1 MIYGYARVSSKT
13 QVKGNSLEEQRLQ
26 LKQNGCINII
36 EEQYTGKTTDRPK
49 FRKLIE
55 ETLQPGDTLV
65 VCKLDRF
72 ARTVTEGIATVRY
85 LFKKRVKVH
94 VLNVGLL
101 EDTPM
106 GNFFIT
112 TLLAVAELE
121 RCMIMERTRAG
132 KEIAKTKPDYREGR
146 PVKYNKEQI
155 DLAMSLLKSG
165 NSYKQ
170 VVNMTGISRATLARY
185 KRKTLK

>member
-1 MIYGYARVSSKT
+1 MIFGYARVSTKT
-13 QVKGNSLEEQRLQ
+13 QVKGNSLEDQKQELLQ
-26 LKQNGCINII
+26 HGCTRVI

-49 FRKLIE
+49 FKRLIE
-55 ETLQPGDTLV
+55 EILQPGDTLV

-85 LFKKRVKVH
+85 LFDKKVKVH

-106 GNFFIT
+106 GNFFLT

-121 RCMIMERTRAG
+121 RCMIMERTLAG
-132 KEIAKTKPDYREGR
+132 KEIAKTRNGYREGR
-146 PVKYNKEQI
+146 PPVHKEKLS
-155 DLAMSLLKSG
+155 LAMNLIENEG
-165 NSYKQ
+165 YSYRRAAAA
-170 VVNMTGISRATLARY
+170 TGVGLSTIVRY
-185 KRKTLK
+185 RKREV